1 MEKMTHGGTKSL
13 WLMRPLAKVDP
24 GEVTEVHLRG
34 EVRRGG
40 GASDDALK
48 DAQMKQN

>member
-1 MEKMTHGGTKSL
+1 MEKMTQTKSP

-34 EVRRGG
+34 EVGG
-40 GASDDALK
+40 GGV
-48 DAQMKQN
+48 QMTH

>member
-1 MEKMTHGGTKSL
+1 MTHGGIKSP

-34 EVRRGG
+34 GVEGG
-40 GASDDALK
+40 HSDEALK
-48 DAQMKQN
+48 GRVV